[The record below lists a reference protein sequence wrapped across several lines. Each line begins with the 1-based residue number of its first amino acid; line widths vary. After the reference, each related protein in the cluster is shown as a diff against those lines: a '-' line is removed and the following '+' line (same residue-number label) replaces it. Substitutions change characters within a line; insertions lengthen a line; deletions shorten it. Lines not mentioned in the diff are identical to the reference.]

1 MNIKILSGVVASIAM
16 LLPAMASGQTANF
29 NIIPQPQK
37 VDVAQSAA
45 PFILDQNTHIS
56 IAKGNLKNNA
66 NMLAQYIEQSTGLR
80 PVVGKA
86 TKGGLTITL
95 DIDKTISK
103 YEEAYELLTG
113 ETF

>member
-1 MNIKILSGVVASIAM
+1 M

-37 VDVAQSAA
+37 VEVAQSAA
-45 PFILDQNTHIS
+45 PFVLDQKTCIS

-66 NMLAQYIEQSTGLR
+66 NMLAQYIEQSTGIR

-86 TKGGLTITL
+86 TKGGLKNLRFYIT
-95 DIDKTISK
+95 DYGRQKST
-103 YEEAYELLTG
+103 YNNEL
-113 ETF
+113 

>member
-37 VDVAQSAA
+37 VEVAQSAA
-45 PFILDQNTHIS
+45 PFILDQNTRIS

-80 PVVGKA
+80 DRKSVV
-86 TKGGLTITL
+86 
-95 DIDKTISK
+95 
-103 YEEAYELLTG
+103 
-113 ETF
+113 